1 MVTSALAGS
10 ETSFST
16 DLAFFSLTFGI
27 LIVFDIN
34 LIFDEQRT
42 KTFEENSQEKN
53 DFVVLMQLIQL
64 LPC

>member
-16 DLAFFSLTFGI
+16 DFAFFSLTLGI
-27 LIVFDIN
+27 LNV
-34 LIFDEQRT
+34 LIT
-42 KTFEENSQEKN
+42 KYFFFGEHRRKTSEELFSKN
-53 DFVVLMQLIQL
+53 DFVVMMLLIQL